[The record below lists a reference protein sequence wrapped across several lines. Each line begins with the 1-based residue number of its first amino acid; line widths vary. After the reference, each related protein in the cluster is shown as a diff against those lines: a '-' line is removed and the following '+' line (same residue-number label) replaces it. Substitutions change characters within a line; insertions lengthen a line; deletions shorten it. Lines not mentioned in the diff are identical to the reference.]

1 MCVPILQC
9 QGRMRNSFGEGG
21 ETKKFFCGQK
31 KKKVFCL
38 FMDGIVRM
46 RKKEEEEKER
56 KGNENKKDDA
66 KRTTSAV
73 MTFFFFDRSTLTS
86 NCANN
91 EEAKLN
97 LSLCN
102 GQTRAKTFHWVDGQT
117 ESGGGVYM
125 CMWTSGCG
133 WENGCIL
140 VHCDRLARSVGDGW
154 DAINGIVQCKYGT
167 KKDNVGREY
176 TMGSIN
182 KLNHKDRQR
191 ERERKKKRL
200 NEHMHLAGK
209 YMGALT

>member
-1 MCVPILQC
+1 MRTHPSVPGQNEELIWGG
-9 QGRMRNSFGEGG
+9 GRNKEVLLW
-21 ETKKFFCGQK
+21 TKEEKS
-31 KKKVFCL
+31 VCL

-46 RKKEEEEKER
+46 RKKEEEEEKER

-91 EEAKLN
+91 EAKLN

-125 CMWTSGCG
+125 CMWTSGCC

-140 VHCDRLARSVGDGW
+140 MHCDRLPRSVGDGW

-167 KKDNVGREY
+167 KK
-176 TMGSIN
+176 TMLGESTPWGVSTN
-182 KLNHKDRQR
+182 
-191 ERERKKKRL
+191 
-200 NEHMHLAGK
+200 
-209 YMGALT
+209 